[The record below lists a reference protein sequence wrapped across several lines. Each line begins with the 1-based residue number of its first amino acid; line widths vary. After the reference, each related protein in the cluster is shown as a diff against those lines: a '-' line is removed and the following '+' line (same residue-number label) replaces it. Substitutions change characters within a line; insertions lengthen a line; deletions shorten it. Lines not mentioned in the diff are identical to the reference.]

1 MFKWKIKRPKISWVI
16 FKITEKLYRK
26 QKKKNR
32 SQSPIKLNIE
42 RWNWKN
48 KSFKKEGKK
57 KQMNLSNSL
66 KPRLI
71 SQIQNPLNSKL
82 EFNQETQFNIEWW
95 NKKIYFKK
103 ISQ

>member
-1 MFKWKIKRPKISWVI
+1 
-16 FKITEKLYRK
+16 
-26 QKKKNR
+26 
-32 SQSPIKLNIE
+32 
-42 RWNWKN
+42 
-48 KSFKKEGKK
+48 
-57 KQMNLSNSL
+57 MNLSNSL